1 MLREKIN
8 LIAITYTEND
18 MGDPIETKTKTE
30 VYAEKKAVSQTA
42 FYQAAANGM
51 RPEWIF
57 VVRSDEY
64 KSEPKLEY
72 ESEEYTIIRAYERKD
87 KMTELTCQ
95 GLVSDDATT

>member
-1 MLREKIN
+1 MREKVK
-8 LIAITYTEND
+8 LVAITYTEND
-18 MGDPIETKTKTE
+18 MGDIIESKTTTE
-30 VYAEKKAVSQTA
+30 VYAEKKSVSQTA
-42 FYQAAANGM
+42 FYQAAATGL

-72 ESEEYTIIRAYERKD
+72 ESEEYTIIRAYERSD

-95 GLVSDDATT
+95 GLVSDDATS